1 MNARLTTL
9 SCLLLA
15 PLCAHAADLP
25 KQGTFAVTAYMRSS
39 VVSFETTPKHYAWTW
54 DDNGIAVSDAGS
66 ALPGRM
72 AVHCVGSGA
81 STNAEGGVQ
90 NAGHCVYIDV
100 DGDRFTTNSSSVSES
115 QAAIHGEAGFGDG
128 SGKYAGIQGKFELTT
143 ERLPHSDVRSGS
155 LRTDA
160 YVMHLKGSYT
170 LTGST
175 P

>member
-15 PLCAHAADLP
+15 PLYAYAADLP
-25 KQGTFAVTAYMRSS
+25 KQGAFAVTAYMRSG

-54 DDNGIAVSDAGS
+54 DDNGIAVNDAGS
-66 ALPGRM
+66 AFPGRM

-81 STNAEGGVQ
+81 STNAQGGVQ
-90 NAGHCVYIDV
+90 NAGHCVYIDA

-115 QAAIHGEAGFGDG
+115 QATIHGEVGFGDG
-128 SGKYAGIQGKFELTT
+128 SGKYAGIQGKIEMTT
-143 ERLPHSDVRSGS
+143 ERLPHSDVRAGS

-170 LTGST
+170 LAGST